1 MECPPKF
8 LPECSVLDVTWPRT
22 LITLCTYNER
32 ENVATLVPALRTLC
46 PSADVLVV
54 DDNSPDGTAE
64 EVRTLAA
71 ADPQVHL
78 LLRMQKAGLGAATV
92 AGFQWGMERGYE
104 VLVNL
109 DADWSHPPDVVP
121 RLVQALSDADVAIAS
136 RYVPGG
142 GIQGW
147 TWVRHFMSRG
157 INWYTRVLLRLT
169 PRDCSGAFR
178 AYRVEK
184 LRLIDWGRFRSRGY
198 AFQEE
203 MLFRCRAVGCRFVEV
218 PFTFVDRRV
227 GQSKINYREIVRAL
241 WDIACLSV
249 ERQ

>member
-1 MECPPKF
+1 MDAPKF
-8 LPECSVLDVTWPRT
+8 PPESALLDVTWPRT

-54 DDNSPDGTAE
+54 DDNSPDGTAD

-92 AGFQWGMERGYE
+92 AGFQWGIERGYE

-157 INWYTRVLLRLT
+157 INWYARCLLRLT

-184 LRLIDWGRFRSRGY
+184 LRLIDWGRIRSRGY

-203 MLFRCRAVGCRFVEV
+203 ILFRCQALGCRFVEV

-227 GQSKINYREIVRAL
+227 GQSKINYRESVRAL
-241 WDIACLSV
+241 WDIACLSL
-249 ERQ
+249 ERP